1 MSYLKLTEEWKTSE
15 MEYNSEQ
22 TGLCNRII
30 FWELAYIFNQIKDK
44 KLHLK

>member
-22 TGLCNRII
+22 TGLCNRIL
-30 FWELAYIFNQIKDK
+30 FWEVAYLFNHINNFDIF
-44 KLHLK
+44 L